1 MKRTISF
8 ADVME
13 LSIAQRIELVEDV
26 WDTIAEIP
34 EAIELTDEQKRVLDE
49 RIALY
54 HKDPSQ
60 GAPWEEVRA
69 RIQSEAAISS
79 PAAQSWSQ

>member
-13 LSIAQRIELVEDV
+13 LSIAQRIELVEDL

-34 EAIELTDEQKRVLDE
+34 EAIELTDEQKSVLDE

-54 HKDPSQ
+54 HEDPNQ
-60 GAPWEEVRA
+60 GAPWEEVKA
-69 RIQSEAAISS
+69 RIRLGK
-79 PAAQSWSQ
+79 